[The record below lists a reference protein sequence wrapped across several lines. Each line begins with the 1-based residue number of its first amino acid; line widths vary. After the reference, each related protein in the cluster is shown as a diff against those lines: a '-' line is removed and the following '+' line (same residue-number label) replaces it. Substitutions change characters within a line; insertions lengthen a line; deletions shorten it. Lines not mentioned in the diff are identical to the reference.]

1 MIILGG
7 LLKLKRA
14 ATLFSII
21 FMTTAVFVF
30 ASPAAA
36 LRCYWSTEV
45 YTYVCDNDD
54 IVAKADKSL
63 STDLAADAPRDIE
76 ADNSIFITPAVNED
90 TIYGH
95 RYYARLADYTNVYPE
110 PTRNVAPARNVG
122 DGYIFVTVH
131 SWAKNEAG
139 ETWYEINLNEYVHEA
154 DIRMVTASAFQ
165 GVEITSQPQRPFGW
179 IVQEVI
185 PSIAPD
191 VEPDEE
197 NGEALPRLTFVQ
209 IYDAVLGDEDWL
221 WYDIGNGRWVNQTF
235 MSLVDVD
242 PRPAEVGK
250 NEYWTEIDLFEQTFA
265 AYEGDQMVYAALI
278 STGLNRW
285 PTREGIFQVW
295 DRWEKHKMSGA
306 EGQVDYYFIEDIPYI
321 MYFDKFNGIGL
332 HGTFWHD
339 RFGFKHSHGC
349 VNMSIKDAEW
359 TYWWSDEAPNDLWVY
374 VHTQDP
380 MAHLVEFD

>member
-1 MIILGG
+1 
-7 LLKLKRA
+7 
-14 ATLFSII
+14 
-21 FMTTAVFVF
+21 MTTAVFVF

-359 TYWWSDEAPNDLWVY
+359 TYWWSDEAPN
-374 VHTQDP
+374 
-380 MAHLVEFD
+380 

>member
-1 MIILGG
+1 MSYLQMIILGG

-139 ETWYEINLNEYVHEA
+139 ETWYEINLNEYVHKA

-185 PSIAPD
+185 PSIAPM
-191 VEPDEE
+191 
-197 NGEALPRLTFVQ
+197 
-209 IYDAVLGDEDWL
+209 W
-221 WYDIGNGRWVNQTF
+221 NQTKK
-235 MSLVDVD
+235 MAK
-242 PRPAEVGK
+242 PCPASPSSR
-250 NEYWTEIDLFEQTFA
+250 
-265 AYEGDQMVYAALI
+265 
-278 STGLNRW
+278 STT
-285 PTREGIFQVW
+285 P
-295 DRWEKHKMSGA
+295 
-306 EGQVDYYFIEDIPYI
+306 
-321 MYFDKFNGIGL
+321 
-332 HGTFWHD
+332 
-339 RFGFKHSHGC
+339 C
-349 VNMSIKDAEW
+349 
-359 TYWWSDEAPNDLWVY
+359 
-374 VHTQDP
+374 
-380 MAHLVEFD
+380 